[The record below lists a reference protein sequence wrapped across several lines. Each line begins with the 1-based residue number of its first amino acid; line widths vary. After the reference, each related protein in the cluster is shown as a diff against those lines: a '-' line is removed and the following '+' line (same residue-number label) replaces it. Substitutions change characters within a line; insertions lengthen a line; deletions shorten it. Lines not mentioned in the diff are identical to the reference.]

1 MLKIMLFLMFALFS
15 FNGLSARAIDTSSS
29 NQASSYAPLDSQQM
43 DQFNKAMQQAIDN
56 AQKKTDELAHFATR
70 RDISPTWA
78 SKVQL
83 KYAMIQLEV
92 KKTLMNNF
100 KDSEGIRSPA
110 VREKL
115 LKLLNSD
122 EITTSDLADLQNLV
136 LREKENIHEF
146 DQRQKAAEPT
156 PGEKS

>member
-1 MLKIMLFLMFALFS
+1 MSKLMLFLMFTLLS
-15 FNGLSARAIDTSSS
+15 FNGLSARSTDLPSSS
-29 NQASSYAPLDSQQM
+29 GGVTYAPLDSQQM
-43 DQFNKAMQQAIDN
+43 DNFNKEMQQAINN

-100 KDSEGIRSPA
+100 KDSEAIRSFA

-136 LREKENIHEF
+136 LREKETIHEF
-146 DQRQKAAEPT
+146 DQSQKAVPAPA
-156 PGEKS
+156 EKS